1 MLQFF
6 GWLGRLPISAARFS
20 LAPLK
25 RSSPW
30 RVSVVS
36 RKFLA
41 TFDGKIPLDK
51 IKTEITTDPTTQL
64 PLVIVRLPLKEN
76 DWLDKEIVEELSKRY
91 VFRIDKDGQ
100 LVVESCR
107 TRSVF
112 LNKADCVDKLR
123 TAILDLVDS
132 ERSKEV
138 GVWKETEREI
148 AARNARARLIDFNK
162 AALKQS
168 NSSCSSI
175 NGPV

>member
-91 VFRIDKDGQ
+91 VFRIDK
-100 LVVESCR
+100 
-107 TRSVF
+107 
-112 LNKADCVDKLR
+112 
-123 TAILDLVDS
+123 
-132 ERSKEV
+132 
-138 GVWKETEREI
+138 
-148 AARNARARLIDFNK
+148 
-162 AALKQS
+162 
-168 NSSCSSI
+168 
-175 NGPV
+175 

>member
-1 MLQFF
+1 MFF
-6 GWLGRLPISAARFS
+6 ELTSKWL
-20 LAPLK
+20 
-25 RSSPW
+25 
-30 RVSVVS
+30 
-36 RKFLA
+36 
-41 TFDGKIPLDK
+41 TF
-51 IKTEITTDPTTQL
+51 Q
-64 PLVIVRLPLKEN
+64 
-76 DWLDKEIVEELSKRY
+76 KEIVLQVLEVPQE
-91 VFRIDKDGQ
+91 VNVCMFRDGQ